1 MVTIDEALQ
10 HLGID
15 YPDEVITANVSRA
28 MKAADST
35 LKGAV
40 GADVWEL
47 MKDDGRPE
55 QLLLTYMDD
64 LYSERGVSA
73 KVSGATRRMLAA
85 MVLQLLLELR
95 QKRGGA

>member
-1 MVTIDEALQ
+1 MITIDDALQ

-28 MKAADST
+28 MKAAEST

-47 MKDDGRPE
+47 LPDDGRPE
-55 QLLLTYMDD
+55 QLLLIYMDD

-73 KVSGATRRMLAA
+73 KVSGATRRMVAA
-85 MVLQLLLELR
+85 MELQLQLELR

>member
-15 YPDEVITANVSRA
+15 YPDKVITANVTRA
-28 MKAADST
+28 LKAADST

-55 QLLLTYMDD
+55 ELLLTYMDD

-73 KVSGATRRMLAA
+73 KVSGATRRMVAA
-85 MVLQLLLELR
+85 MELQLQLELR
-95 QKRGGA
+95 QLRGGA